1 MNRPKSRAR
10 SAAKGRARRSS
21 LSPAL
26 PSPAS
31 VAPAAIGTERL
42 DLPLVADGMRVV
54 DLLDAHMDRPQGVRS
69 VLWAMSALLQRTSCD
84 AAPPRAVWFELQQ
97 LANTGVNLAG
107 EALDGLA
114 CDRNVAS
121 AGLPC

>member
-26 PSPAS
+26 PSPVS
-31 VAPAAIGTERL
+31 VAPVAIGTERL
-42 DLPLVADGMRVV
+42 DLPLVADAMRLV
-54 DLLDAHMDRPQGVRS
+54 DLLDAHRDRLQGVRS
-69 VLWAMSALLQRTSCD
+69 VLWAMSALLQGTRETT
-84 AAPPRAVWFELQQ
+84 PPRAAWFELQQ

-114 CDRNVAS
+114 CDRNAAH

>member
-54 DLLDAHMDRPQGVRS
+54 DLLDAHMDRLQGVRS
-69 VLWAMSALLQRTSCD
+69 VLWAMSALLQGTRE

-114 CDRNVAS
+114 CERHGVTDAH
-121 AGLPC
+121 A

>member
-1 MNRPKSRAR
+1 M
-10 SAAKGRARRSS
+10 
-21 LSPAL
+21 

-42 DLPLVADGMRVV
+42 DPPLVADGLRVV
-54 DLLDAHMDRPQGVRS
+54 DLLDAHMDRLQGVRS
-69 VLWAMSALLQRTSCD
+69 VLWAMSALLQVTRE

-107 EALDGLA
+107 EALDRMA
-114 CDRNVAS
+114 CERNMERAE
-121 AGLPC
+121 LRC